1 MDQLTRTNQP
11 YANHTCP
18 TVTGT
23 FSYRVTLPCHFNP
36 HSTCPKSDK
45 TETPSTVKHIGGRY
59 TYLHV
64 GGLMIC
70 SVRKQSLIRPPSPLS
85 ASTFDAGFIIAE
97 SAEMGLR
104 MGWSGSL
111 RSKMTTCAVS
121 PTVSRMQMNL
131 SDSSVRLANPMD
143 CTLTP
148 LLWSCSAER
157 NQRRIW
163 SKGYR
168 RSVNRFYERA

>member
-1 MDQLTRTNQP
+1 M
-11 YANHTCP
+11 
-18 TVTGT
+18 
-23 FSYRVTLPCHFNP
+23 
-36 HSTCPKSDK
+36 
-45 TETPSTVKHIGGRY
+45 
-59 TYLHV
+59 
-64 GGLMIC
+64 MC